1 MADNYPNLI
10 ETTTSWYTERT
21 YMKGLGV
28 RDADLT
34 EAEKKVLE
42 RSERYVERYRAEENE
57 KLLKL
62 AREDFEKL
70 RDIPN
75 MPDEAIYILKRW
87 TSRYEDD
94 HDYEDYDIDE

>member
-34 EAEKKVLE
+34 GKEKEVLE
-42 RSERYVERYRAEENE
+42 RSERYVERYHAEENE

-62 AREDFEKL
+62 AIEDFEKL
-70 RDIPN
+70 RDIPG
-75 MPDEAIYILKRW
+75 MPDEALDILRVW
-87 TSRYEDD
+87 TTREED
-94 HDYEDYDIDE
+94 EWDYDIDE

>member
-1 MADNYPNLI
+1 MNDKYPNLI

-34 EAEKKVLE
+34 EEEMKVLE
-42 RSERYVERYRAEENE
+42 RSERYVERYYAEENE

-62 AREDFEKL
+62 ARADFEKL

-75 MPDEAIYILKRW
+75 MPDEALDILREW
-87 TSRYEDD
+87 TTREED
-94 HDYEDYDIDE
+94 EWDYDIDE